1 MPPRRSTRGK
11 GKEKA
16 TDDEPMA
23 DPPYVAWM
31 KEQKKQGKSTPSIK
45 RLSKSKRDSAGAST
59 SGASRLAYE
68 EGADTDVS
76 DDDLEEI
83 VSESD
88 SDADSDNDKDG
99 SDEEEEESDGD
110 GSGDDRSTRASEK
123 EKRPKPTSNKRQWS
137 DAELTT
143 LAAAKWTTK
152 DDLKAMQGKQ
162 GSQYWK
168 KLHAHIVEGEPGWN
182 RDEGQMSNAW
192 KRLEKKYFKTK
203 RGESSSGGKAVKKKP
218 WWEYVYNLKKH
229 SAKEA
234 HALDGGGAANVNVEA
249 YAPVPGTNDR
259 ETSVPPGQAQQ
270 RASRRHE
277 SNIDAAIT
285 PPPKRRR
292 VEETAT
298 MAAAKLVSEAINST
312 NVNVVRQLQDSTQI
326 LVAAMNMAA
335 LQAGLRLQMVAP
347 QAPHDAPATTPPP
360 EPPADTGDATM
371 AGSEE
376 AAEQPAP

>member
-1 MPPRRSTRGK
+1 
-11 GKEKA
+11 
-16 TDDEPMA
+16 MA
-23 DPPYVAWM
+23 DPPYVAWL
-31 KEQKKQGKSTPSIK
+31 KEQKKQGKSPPSIK
-45 RLSKSKRDSAGAST
+45 RLSKSKCDSGGAST

-68 EGADTDVS
+68 DGADTDVS

-83 VSESD
+83 VSESE

-99 SDEEEEESDGD
+99 TDEEDEESDGE
-110 GSGDDRSTRASEK
+110 GSGDDRSTRASKK
-123 EKRPKPTSNKRQWS
+123 EKRPKPSSNKRKWS
-137 DAELTT
+137 DAELMT

-152 DDLKAMQGKQ
+152 DDLKAVQGKQ
-162 GSQYWK
+162 GSQYWR

-192 KRLEKKYFKTK
+192 KRLEKQYFKTK
-203 RGESSSGGKAVKKKP
+203 RGESASGGKAVKKKP

-229 SAKEA
+229 SAKAKA
-234 HALDGGGAANVNVEA
+234 HALDGGGVANADVEA

-259 ETSVPPGQAQQ
+259 ETSVPPAQAQQ
-270 RASRRHE
+270 RAPRRRE
-277 SNIDAAIT
+277 TNIDSAIT

-292 VEETAT
+292 VQETAT
-298 MAAAKLVSEAINST
+298 MAAAKLVSDAINST
-312 NVNVVRQLQDSTQI
+312 NVNVVRQLQDSTQV

-347 QAPHDAPATTPPP
+347 QAPQDAPATTPPP
-360 EPPADTGDATM
+360 EPTAEEGDATM

-376 AAEQPAP
+376 VGEQPAP